1 MPSIFRPP
9 LDPLSSADKLRRM
22 RSSWRWFAITVFLAV
37 FGGSVVL
44 SQRQVT
50 LPDDLKQ
57 ALIRYA
63 KVLHR
68 THDAYGAEVSYQE
81 LVEASINGMLR
92 TLDPHTNFLPKEMY
106 DDLRQRQ
113 QASFSGLGILIGMRN
128 SQLTVVTPVEGTPAW
143 KAGIRAGDVISAI
156 EGETTSGMN
165 LNEAVRQL
173 KGPQGTTV
181 NITIERRGLDES
193 FDLAVTRDEIPQNT
207 VAYSYMLD
215 AKTGYIMLTDFSHS
229 STQEML
235 EAIDS
240 LKGEGME
247 NLVLDLRNNGGGLLD
262 QAVEVSEI
270 FVPAISKIVE
280 TRGRTPGSGQTYV
293 ADSSA
298 VPADLPLVILVGPA
312 TASAS
317 EIVSGAVQDHD
328 VGLIVGEATWGKGLV
343 QTVYNISHGNGV
355 ALTTAKY
362 YTPSGRLIQRDYSS
376 WFDYTTRAD
385 GSYAANDN
393 QASYSTDLGR
403 TVLGGGGITPD
414 YIVEPAEIPE
424 FIGYLF
430 VHNTFFNF
438 GVEYQNR
445 APLSDQEWKEPS
457 DLVGQFGDWLVEQE
471 IVSPDELN
479 QAYSDAQIQA
489 NILRRLRA
497 EILGAAFGLGA
508 RSRELALSDPQVQEA
523 LARFPQASEL
533 LATRTALEDTGDDS
547 DGQQSDQNIRG

>member
-1 MPSIFRPP
+1 MP
-9 LDPLSSADKLRRM
+9 DPYTPNRKLRFDADKLRRM
-22 RSSWRWFAITVFLAV
+22 RNPWRWIAITVFVVV
-37 FGGSVVL
+37 FGGSVVV
-44 SQRQVT
+44 SQRQIA
-50 LPDDLKQ
+50 LPQDLKQ

-63 KVLHR
+63 RVLHR
-68 THDAYGAEVSYQE
+68 THDAYGTEVSYQE

-106 DDLRQRQ
+106 DELRERQ

-128 SQLTVVTPVEGTPAW
+128 SRLTVVTPVEGTPAW
-143 KAGIRAGDVISAI
+143 RAGIRAGDVISAI

-181 NITIERRGLDES
+181 NITVERRGLSEA
-193 FDLAVTRDEIPQNT
+193 FDLAITRDEIPQNT

-215 AKTGYIMLTDFSHS
+215 QKTGYIMLTDFSHS

-235 EAIDS
+235 DAMDS
-240 LKGEGME
+240 LKQQGMV
-247 NLVLDLRNNGGGLLD
+247 NLVLDLRGNGGGLLD

-270 FVPAISKIVE
+270 FVPAGSRIVE
-280 TRGRTPGSGQTYV
+280 TRGRTPGSGQTYA
-293 ADSSA
+293 ADSGS

-376 WFDYTTRAD
+376 WFDYTTRSD
-385 GSYAANDN
+385 DSYADNDN
-393 QASYSTDLGR
+393 DPTYSTDLGR

-430 VHNTFFNF
+430 VHNAFFNYA
-438 GVEYQNR
+438 VEYQNR
-445 APLSDQEWKEPS
+445 SPLSDPVWQEPA
-457 DLVGQFGDWLVEQE
+457 DLVAQFGNWLIEQE
-471 IVSPDELN
+471 IVSQGELDEGYGDAEI
-479 QAYSDAQIQA
+479 QAYV
-489 NILRRLRA
+489 LRRLRA

-508 RSRELALSDPQVQEA
+508 RSRELALSDPQVLEA
-523 LARFPQASEL
+523 LARFPTAAEL
-533 LATRTALEDTGDDS
+533 LAARSALDAGDEEKPLS
-547 DGQQSDQNIRG
+547 QEVRG